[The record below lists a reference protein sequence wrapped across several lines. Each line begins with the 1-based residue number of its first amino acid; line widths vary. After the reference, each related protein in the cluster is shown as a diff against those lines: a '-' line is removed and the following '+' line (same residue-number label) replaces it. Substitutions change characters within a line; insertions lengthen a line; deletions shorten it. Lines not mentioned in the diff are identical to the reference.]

1 MSNDEEQIEK
11 TEDAGP
17 TGEGVT
23 NEPRG
28 NPDVDQEALDKGLE
42 QLDRVKPY

>member
-1 MSNDEEQIEK
+1 MTNDQERIED

-17 TGEGVT
+17 TTEGVT

-28 NPDVDQEALDKGLE
+28 NPEVDQEALDKGLE